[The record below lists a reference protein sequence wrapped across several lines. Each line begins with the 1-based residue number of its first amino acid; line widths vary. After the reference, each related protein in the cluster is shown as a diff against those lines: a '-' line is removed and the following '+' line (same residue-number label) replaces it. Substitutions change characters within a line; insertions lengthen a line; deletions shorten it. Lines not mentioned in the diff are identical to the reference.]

1 MKNIDRCFV
10 NGDADGITEIMKNTE
25 ANTELPG
32 MHKLM
37 IINECKS
44 AMFELRIDDYGKDI

>member
-10 NGDADGITEIMKNTE
+10 NGDADGIAEIMKNAE
-25 ANTELPG
+25 ANTELPSL
-32 MHKLM
+32 HKLM

-44 AMFELRIDDYGKDI
+44 ALFELRIDDYGKDI